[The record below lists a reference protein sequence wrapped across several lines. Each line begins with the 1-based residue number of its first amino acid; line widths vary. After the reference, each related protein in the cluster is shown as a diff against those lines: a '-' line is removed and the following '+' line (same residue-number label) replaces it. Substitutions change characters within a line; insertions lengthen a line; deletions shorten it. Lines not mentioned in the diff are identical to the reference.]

1 MAVKMIALDL
11 DGTTLNSEGKLSD
24 FTRETLEK
32 AINKGIYVVVCT
44 GRAFSSL
51 PAEILRVKGLRYTI
65 TSNGA
70 IITDLKDNSI
80 IYGDY
85 LDENAVRESVRIA
98 SENKL
103 MIEGFWGGNAYLD
116 ADFYREVEEHGCFN
130 RNREY
135 VLSTRKPIENL
146 YEEMERNVNR
156 IENINFFFP
165 NYDLMEE
172 MRPLI
177 EGIPNAMTTS
187 SFSNNIE
194 VGGPDTCK
202 RKAIAAFGELFG
214 ISQEEIMCCG
224 DAPNDIEMIKY
235 AGIGVA
241 MGNAWG
247 GTKDYADYVT
257 DTNDD
262 DGVAKA
268 IIKFAL

>member
-1 MAVKMIALDL
+1 LNTRAEDNYFKYFNSGNMAYKI
-11 DGTTLNSEGKLSD
+11 DGLW
-24 FTRETLEK
+24 
-32 AINKGIYVVVCT
+32 
-44 GRAFSSL
+44 
-51 PAEILRVKGLRYTI
+51 GLTE
-65 TSNGA
+65 A
-70 IITDLKDNSI
+70 K
-80 IYGDY
+80 
-85 LDENAVRESVRIA
+85 E
-98 SENKL
+98 
-103 MIEGFWGGNAYLD
+103 
-116 ADFYREVEEHGCFN
+116 
-130 RNREY
+130 
-135 VLSTRKPIENL
+135 
-146 YEEMERNVNR
+146 
-156 IENINFFFP
+156 
-165 NYDLMEE
+165 
-172 MRPLI
+172 
-177 EGIPNAMTTS
+177 
-187 SFSNNIE
+187 NNIE